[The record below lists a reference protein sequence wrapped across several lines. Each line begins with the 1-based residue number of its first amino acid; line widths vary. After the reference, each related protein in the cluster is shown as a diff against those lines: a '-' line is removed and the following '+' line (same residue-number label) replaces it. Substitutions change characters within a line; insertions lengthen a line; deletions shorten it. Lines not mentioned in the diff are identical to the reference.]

1 MNTMDKS
8 YQRINTILGW
18 IMGVF
23 ASMIYIIT
31 SEPTVSFWDCGE
43 YIATAYKLLVG
54 HPPGA
59 PLFQIMGRFF
69 SLFAMGDPALVARM
83 VNTMT
88 ALASGFSIMFLFWSI
103 TMLTR
108 KLVRE
113 WDTSRLWAV
122 MGSGLVGAMAYTFS
136 DSFWFSAVEGEV
148 YGMSSFFTAIVFWAI
163 LKWEAVT
170 DERMS
175 LRWLIFIA
183 YMVGL
188 SIGVHLLNL
197 LTIPA
202 LALVYYFKHYKKHN
216 YKGIL
221 LTGFISFILLALV
234 MNGIIPWIVRLA
246 GLLELLFVNS
256 FGLPFNSGTFFYFFL
271 LIGGI
276 IWGLHYTSKKGKS
289 LANTVI
295 IAFTFLLIG
304 YSSFLMLVIRS
315 NAEPTIDENNPDNAI
330 NLLAYLNREQ
340 YGDWPILKGQYFNAP
355 VVDREDGNPVYTKDK
370 KSGKYIITDTREGQN
385 PVYDPQFTTLFPRMW
400 SNTQEGHEQ
409 AYKNWVQIKGEPI
422 QVPGRDG
429 AMETIY
435 KPTFREN
442 LSFFFDYQLN
452 HMYWRYFMWN
462 FAGRQ
467 NDIQGM
473 GRTQNPNGDVLNGN
487 WISGISALDES
498 RLGPQDNLPENLKNK
513 GRNAFYFLPLI
524 LGLFG
529 LYYHSRKN
537 YKDGLVV
544 FALFFMTGLAIVL
557 YLNQAAPQPRER
569 DYSYA
574 ASFYAFAI
582 WIGIGVFGL
591 VEGLRK
597 LLPAMNRMI
606 PTLVVIVGC
615 TALVP
620 GIMAQQ
626 GWDDHDRS
634 GRYTVLEIA
643 SNYLNSCAPNAIL
656 FTNGDNDT
664 FPLWYAQEV
673 EGIRTDVRVCNLSL
687 LQTDWYVDQMKR
699 KAYDSDPVPFS
710 LPKEKYRNGTL
721 DLVYIFPNPEVLDT
735 AKFYNVKDIMTSLAQ
750 GDPSTKFQ
758 SQNGVL
764 DYIPTNHFRIPVDK
778 KAVLASGI
786 VSVEDTALIVPS
798 IDWILDVPGIT
809 KNHLMVLDLLGSFDW
824 KRPIYFAMTIGD
836 ENFLGLQ
843 EYFQLEGMAYRLI
856 PIKTP
861 DPEGEASRTNT
872 TVLYDRLMNKFKL
885 DMSNP
890 DLYFS
895 DDFIRMTIN
904 MRTIYG
910 RLAGQLVA
918 EGKQDSAKAVI
929 ERCIKTMP
937 DKVVPYN
944 YSMLALIDATYK
956 TGQRDKASAMLETMV
971 KRYDEELAYYFR
983 FKRKHAAAISR
994 EKEIALASLQRIG
1007 SVCEVNEDTVMN
1019 TKVRTVFEKYY
1030 QMYTGQG
1037 QP

>member
-1 MNTMDKS
+1 M
-8 YQRINTILGW
+8 
-18 IMGVF
+18 V
-23 ASMIYIIT
+23 
-31 SEPTVSFWDCGE
+31 PT
-43 YIATAYKLLVG
+43 L
-54 HPPGA
+54 
-59 PLFQIMGRFF
+59 
-69 SLFAMGDPALVARM
+69 
-83 VNTMT
+83 
-88 ALASGFSIMFLFWSI
+88 
-103 TMLTR
+103 
-108 KLVRE
+108 
-113 WDTSRLWAV
+113 
-122 MGSGLVGAMAYTFS
+122 
-136 DSFWFSAVEGEV
+136 
-148 YGMSSFFTAIVFWAI
+148 
-163 LKWEAVT
+163 AVT
-170 DERMS
+170 
-175 LRWLIFIA
+175 
-183 YMVGL
+183 
-188 SIGVHLLNL
+188 
-197 LTIPA
+197 
-202 LALVYYFKHYKKHN
+202 
-216 YKGIL
+216 
-221 LTGFISFILLALV
+221 
-234 MNGIIPWIVRLA
+234 
-246 GLLELLFVNS
+246 
-256 FGLPFNSGTFFYFFL
+256 
-271 LIGGI
+271 
-276 IWGLHYTSKKGKS
+276 
-289 LANTVI
+289 
-295 IAFTFLLIG
+295 
-304 YSSFLMLVIRS
+304 
-315 NAEPTIDENNPDNAI
+315 
-330 NLLAYLNREQ
+330 
-340 YGDWPILKGQYFNAP
+340 
-355 VVDREDGNPVYTKDK
+355 
-370 KSGKYIITDTREGQN
+370 
-385 PVYDPQFTTLFPRMW
+385 
-400 SNTQEGHEQ
+400 
-409 AYKNWVQIKGEPI
+409 
-422 QVPGRDG
+422 
-429 AMETIY
+429 
-435 KPTFREN
+435 
-442 LSFFFDYQLN
+442 
-452 HMYWRYFMWN
+452 
-462 FAGRQ
+462 
-467 NDIQGM
+467 
-473 GRTQNPNGDVLNGN
+473 
-487 WISGISALDES
+487 
-498 RLGPQDNLPENLKNK
+498 
-513 GRNAFYFLPLI
+513 
-524 LGLFG
+524 
-529 LYYHSRKN
+529 
-537 YKDGLVV
+537 
-544 FALFFMTGLAIVL
+544 
-557 YLNQAAPQPRER
+557 
-569 DYSYA
+569 
-574 ASFYAFAI
+574 
-582 WIGIGVFGL
+582 
-591 VEGLRK
+591 
-597 LLPAMNRMI
+597 
-606 PTLVVIVGC
+606 VGC
-615 TALVP
+615 AALVP

-721 DLVYIFPNPEVLDT
+721 DLVYIFPNPEVVDT
-735 AKFYNVKDIMTSLAQ
+735 TRYYNVKDIITSLAN

-910 RLAGQLVA
+910 RLANQLVA

-971 KRYDEELAYYFR
+971 KRYDDELAYYFR
-983 FKRKHAAAISR
+983 FKRKHAAAVSR

-1019 TKVRTVFEKYY
+1019 TKVRTIFEKYY
-1030 QMYTGQG
+1030 QMYVGQG